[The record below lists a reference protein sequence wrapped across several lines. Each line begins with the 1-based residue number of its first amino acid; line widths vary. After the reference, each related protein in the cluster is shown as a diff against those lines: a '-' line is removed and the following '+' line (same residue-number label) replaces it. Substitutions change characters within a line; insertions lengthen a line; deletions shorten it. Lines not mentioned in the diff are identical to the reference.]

1 MQDLIQRAITFHGH
15 SCPGLAIGCRV
26 AQIAQ
31 RELDFKRAED
41 EEILAICESDA
52 CALDAIQALTG
63 CTVGK
68 GNLIFRDWGKMVFT
82 FGRRR
87 DGKAIRIALRYNA
100 LQKNQKLSPDENRQA
115 ALELLKTASDKDLFD
130 IRWTEISLPKKA
142 RIFNS
147 ICCSRC
153 GEGVME
159 ARARL
164 CDEKP
169 VYPECY
175 GPTYSR
181 GW

>member
-1 MQDLIQRAITFHGH
+1 MQDLLQKAVAFHGH

-26 AQIAQ
+26 VIIAQ
-31 RELDFKRAED
+31 RELDFEKAED

-68 GNLIFRDWGKMVFT
+68 GNLIVRDWGKMVFT

-87 DGKAIRIALRYNA
+87 DGKAIRIALRSNV
-100 LQKNQKLSPDENRQA
+100 LPKNQSASPEENRQA
-115 ALELLKTASDKDLFD
+115 ALELLKTACDQDLFI
-130 IRWTEISLPKKA
+130 IRWIENSLPEKA
-142 RIFNS
+142 RNFKS

-153 GEGVME
+153 GEDVME

-164 CDEKP
+164 SDEKP
-169 VYPECY
+169 VCPECY
-175 GPTYSR
+175 GHPYTR